1 MAEIARKK
9 GIIWK
14 PSTEAGVCPGRFQ
27 VAQSLGLWHSQR
39 KRNKAWAPKDQ
50 IKNSPS

>member
-1 MAEIARKK
+1 MKKNLFKLMAEIARKK

-27 VAQSLGLWHSQR
+27 VA
-39 KRNKAWAPKDQ
+39 
-50 IKNSPS
+50 